1 MIWFIQTIPNVVE
14 RMVNQIES
22 PAIQDMFVRL
32 ITTEES
38 TPGIIE
44 WLSAEGLVPRLIAY
58 LSPNYPPTSHVIA
71 ADLLKITISICAL
84 QTQPFN
90 PAGGNAQEQ
99 AGGGQSKDNRL
110 VRDMVSESSIATMLG
125 FMLDDIKLT
134 DSDWKASDE
143 ASASFVVHPLPS
155 VSSASSSLTQICTIL
170 VELIRRNN
178 SDFSEPH
185 LFHTLRNQLMSVK
198 SQQIS
203 SGAEQVDDRATME
216 VAMAEISPK
225 LGIVHLGSLITQITA
240 RFSQL
245 FHFLIEPRSQVS
257 LFAHHMI
264 ASLIS
269 RTGQHLYSTPAHLRT
284 NDSVSLNS
292 TPNSF
297 TAPTWPFSIDLR
309 APVQRISVKESCLV
323 STV

>member
-58 LSPNYPPTSHVIA
+58 LSPYYPPTSHVIA

-110 VRDMVSESSIATMLG
+110 VRDMVSETSIATMLG

-134 DSDWKASDE
+134 DSDWKASDQV
-143 ASASFVVHPLPS
+143 SDSFVVHPLPS

-203 SGAEQVDDRATME
+203 SGAEHIDDRAGME
-216 VAMAEISPK
+216 VVMAEISPK

-240 RFSQL
+240 RFREL

-257 LFAHHMI
+257 LLSDRHCVAN
-264 ASLIS
+264 S
-269 RTGQHLYSTPAHLRT
+269 RTGQHLYYTPAHLRT
-284 NDSVSLNS
+284 NDSESLNS
-292 TPNSF
+292 TPNSS

-309 APVQRISVKESCLV
+309 APVQRISVKESYLV

>member
-110 VRDMVSESSIATMLG
+110 VRDMVSETSIATMLG

-134 DSDWKASDE
+134 DSDVKASDQV
-143 ASASFVVHPLPS
+143 SDSFVVHPLPS

-203 SGAEQVDDRATME
+203 SGAVHADDRVAME
-216 VAMAEISPK
+216 VVMAEISPK

-240 RFSQL
+240 RFSEL

-257 LFAHHMI
+257 LFYQIQRVANP
-264 ASLIS
+264 
-269 RTGQHLYSTPAHLRT
+269 RTGQHLYSTPAHLRM
-284 NDSVSLNS
+284 NVSESLNS
-292 TPNSF
+292 TLNSF

-309 APVQRISVKESCLV
+309 APVQRISVKESYLV

>member
-14 RMVNQIES
+14 RMVQQIES

-44 WLSAEGLVPRLIAY
+44 WLSTEGLVPRLIAY

-110 VRDMVSESSIATMLG
+110 VRDMVSETSISTMLG
-125 FMLDDIKLT
+125 YMLDDIKLT
-134 DSDWKASDE
+134 DKDMKVEDSTSDP
-143 ASASFVVHPLPS
+143 FTVQPLPS
-155 VSSASSSLTQICTIL
+155 VSSASSSLTQICTVL

-198 SQQIS
+198 SQQLS
-203 SGAEQVDDRATME
+203 SGAVHADDRAAME
-216 VAMAEISPK
+216 VVMTELSPK

-245 FHFLIEPRSQVS
+245 FAFLLEPRSQVGDGTAFNHD
-257 LFAHHMI
+257 LLTF
-264 ASLIS
+264 
-269 RTGQHLYSTPAHLRT
+269 RTVRHLYYTLGHLRM
-284 NDSVSLNS
+284 NDSESS
-292 TPNSF
+292 SCMPSF
-297 TAPTWPFSIDLR
+297 CTAPIWR
-309 APVQRISVKESCLV
+309 
-323 STV
+323 